1 MILKDLLYGCGFVN
15 FPRSL
20 EEDITSIAYD
30 SRKVSEGCLF
40 VAIKGE
46 THDGHD
52 FITDAV
58 EKGAVA
64 VVGERDSKIMQNV
77 YIQVE
82 NSRKAL
88 ACITRNFYGMPSDHL
103 TLIGV
108 TGTNGKTTATYI
120 LKSILECWGK
130 KVGLIGT
137 INYIIGKKVY
147 GAPHTTPESL
157 EFHGLLRDML
167 SSGCTYVISEVSSHA
182 LEQHRVDGAVFRVAI
197 FTNLTID
204 HLDFHKTT
212 ENYFRAKER
221 LFRALLDKDGIS
233 VINFDDPY
241 GKRLI
246 SEFGDISGGHDSEQQ
261 RMMTYGLEEGADIA
275 AREIQISSEGVKFK
289 ISFRGRTYDISSPL
303 MGLPNVYN
311 IMSVVG
317 ASIFLGV
324 PWQVILE
331 GIRKARRVRG
341 RFEKVNLGQNF
352 LCIID
357 YAHTEDA
364 LEQLISTARELIKNP
379 SDSVQARIITVFGC
393 GGNRDRGKRSKMGAV
408 ATKLSDFVILTSDNP
423 RSEEP
428 SDIIREIESGAIRDN
443 YIKEPDRSEAI
454 RKAVGMA
461 RERDIILIAGKG
473 HEDYQEIKGMRY
485 PLKDREILEDAIRD
499 KLGIQGTNEHCGC
512 SAIRSK
518 EL

>member
-1 MILKDLLYGCGFVN
+1 MILKDLLYGCDFVN

-20 EEDITSIAYD
+20 EGDITSIAYD

-64 VVGERDSKIMQNV
+64 VVGERDSKIIKDV

-88 ACITRNFYGMPSDHL
+88 ACITRNFYGMPSEHL
-103 TLIGV
+103 TLVGV

-130 KVGLIGT
+130 SVGLIGT
-137 INYIIGKKVY
+137 INYMIGKKVY
-147 GAPHTTPESL
+147 RAPHTTPESL

-182 LEQHRVDGAVFRVAI
+182 LEQHRVDGVVFSVAI
-197 FTNLTID
+197 FTNLTRD
-204 HLDFHKTT
+204 HLDFHKTM

-221 LFRALLDKDGIS
+221 LFRALLDKDGTS
-233 VINFDDPY
+233 VINFDDAY

-246 SEFGDISGGHDSEQQ
+246 SELEDTSGGHDSEQR

-311 IMSVVG
+311 IMSAAG
-317 ASIFLGV
+317 ASISLGV

-341 RFEKVNLGQNF
+341 RFEKVDLGQNF

-379 SDSVQARIITVFGC
+379 SDSVHQPRIFTVFGC

-408 ATKLSDFVILTSDNP
+408 ATRLSDFVILTSDNP

-428 SDIIREIESGAIRDN
+428 SDIIREIESGAARDN

-461 RERDIILIAGKG
+461 REKDIILIAGKG

-485 PLKDREILEDAIRD
+485 PLNDREILEDAIRD

-512 SAIRSK
+512 SAIS
-518 EL
+518 

>member
-1 MILKDLLYGCGFVN
+1 MILKDLLRGCNFIN

-20 EEDITSIAYD
+20 ERDITSIAHD
-30 SRKVSEGCLF
+30 SRKVSDGSLF

-46 THDGHD
+46 THDGHH
-52 FITDAV
+52 FITEAV

-64 VVGERDSKIMQNV
+64 VVGEREYKIMKNV

-88 ACITRNFYGMPSDHL
+88 ACITCNFYGVPSEHL
-103 TLIGV
+103 TLLGV
-108 TGTNGKTTATYI
+108 TGTNGKTTTTYV

-137 INYIIGKKVY
+137 INYLIGKEVHE
-147 GAPHTTPESL
+147 ALHTTPEPL
-157 EFHGLLRDML
+157 EFHSLLRDML

-182 LEQHRVDGAVFRVAI
+182 LEQYRVDGAIFRVAI
-197 FTNLTID
+197 FTNLTRD
-204 HLDFHKTT
+204 HLDFHETM

-221 LFRALLDKDGIS
+221 LFSALLDKDGTS
-233 VINFDDPY
+233 VINFDDPF

-246 SEFGDISGGHDSEQQ
+246 SELGDTSGGHDLEQ
-261 RMMTYGLEEGADIA
+261 RRILTYGLEEGADIA
-275 AREIQISSEGVKFK
+275 ARDIHISSEGVKFK
-289 ISFRGRTYDISSPL
+289 ITFRGRTYDISSSL

-311 IMSVVG
+311 ILSAAG
-317 ASIFLGV
+317 ASISLGV
-324 PWQVILE
+324 PWQAIQK
-331 GIRKARRVRG
+331 GIRKARRIRG
-341 RFEKVNLGQNF
+341 RFERVELGQNF

-357 YAHTEDA
+357 YAHTEEA
-364 LEQLISTARELIKNP
+364 LEHLISTARELIENL
-379 SDSVQARIITVFGC
+379 SGSVQPRIFTVFGC
-393 GGNRDRGKRSKMGAV
+393 GGNRDRGKRSRMGAV
-408 ATKLSDFVILTSDNP
+408 ATRLSDFVILTSDNP

-428 SDIIREIESGAIRDN
+428 SDIIREIESGVARDN
-443 YIKEPDRSEAI
+443 YIKEPDRREAI

-461 RERDIILIAGKG
+461 REKDIILVAGKG
-473 HEDYQEIKGMRY
+473 HENYQEIKGTRQ
-485 PLKDREILEDAIRD
+485 LFNDREILEDAIRD
-499 KLGIQGTNEHCGC
+499 KLGIQVTNERCGR